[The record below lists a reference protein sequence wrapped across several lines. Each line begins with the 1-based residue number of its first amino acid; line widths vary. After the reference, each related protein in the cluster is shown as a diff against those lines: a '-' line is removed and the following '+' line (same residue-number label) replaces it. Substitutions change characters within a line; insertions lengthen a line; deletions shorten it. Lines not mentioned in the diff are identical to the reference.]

1 MDSLPVTSDLP
12 LGLGGPKQVLQG
24 AISRHNL
31 EEEPG
36 QESLTLKR
44 RSEETQ
50 NTTCHRASESAHLL
64 SGHSQKQP

>member
-1 MDSLPVTSDLP
+1 MEASRIDTKQPVDSLPVTSDLP
-12 LGLGGPKQVLQG
+12 LGGLKQVIQG

-50 NTTCHRASESAHLL
+50 NTACHRAS
-64 SGHSQKQP
+64 